1 MRNVYLLCFC
11 LCLLV
16 VFTGCADRLNENF
29 LSNELN
35 QSQNVTENRNLT
47 KEEQLKE
54 KGLPLV
60 GENVFDPTK
69 IKIGNKVQSLVLKD
83 IQVFEGTN
91 DYPYDTLKAVFEGSV
106 KLTGTVEF
114 VKKDNEIRTED
125 YLLFEPDSSSSK
137 KLPVSHHESLN
148 RAIVFENQ
156 TDAISMLD
164 LIPGEK
170 IENVNIELA
179 DFTINYLPTDAQ
191 NTAKLLK
198 IIQ

>member
-125 YLLFEPDSSSSK
+125 YQLFEPDSSSSK